1 MIGVNLK
8 RIRHKKRLTQ
18 QALAESL
25 GVSRQA
31 ICLWEGDKREV
42 KATILK
48 KIANILK
55 VNVNELIKGSGDA
68 CSEAEFKLGDPSAS
82 EVYVAGDFTNWEKKI
97 RLRRLPSGIWRKK
110 IALKPGRYEYKFYVD
125 GERRVDPENDN
136 KVYNSVGTLNSV
148 KEI

>member
-8 RIRHKKRLTQ
+8 RIRQKKRFTQ
-18 QALAESL
+18 QSLAERL

-31 ICLWEGDKREV
+31 ICLWEADKREV
-42 KATILK
+42 KTTILK

-55 VNVNELIKGSGDA
+55 VNVNELIRIPGDA
-68 CSEAEFKLGDPSAS
+68 AAEAEFRFGDPSAN
-82 EVYVAGDFTNWEKKI
+82 EVYVTGDFTNWEKMI
-97 RLRRLPSGIWRKK
+97 RLRRLSSGIWRKK

-125 GERRVDPENDN
+125 GEWRVDPDN
-136 KVYNSVGTLNSV
+136 EHRVYNSVGTLNSV